1 MLANRQTACLMHANS
16 PGFTTDTMNNSVERR
31 EKKGGGG
38 KGRKKKKA
46 PSTLPFTLS
55 NVCREDENKKYAATF
70 SFPPIAKK
78 NIRQKGLLGTIT
90 FASAASRRFSIPI
103 FVGY

>member
-1 MLANRQTACLMHANS
+1 MHANS

-38 KGRKKKKA
+38 GKG
-46 PSTLPFTLS
+46 TLHPPFTLS

-78 NIRQKGLLGTIT
+78 
-90 FASAASRRFSIPI
+90 I
-103 FVGY
+103 FGKKAG